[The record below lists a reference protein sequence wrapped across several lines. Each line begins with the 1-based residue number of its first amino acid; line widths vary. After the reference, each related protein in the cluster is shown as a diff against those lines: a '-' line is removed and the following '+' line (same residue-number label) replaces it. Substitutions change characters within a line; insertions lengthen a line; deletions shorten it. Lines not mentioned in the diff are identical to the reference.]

1 MGSSMG
7 LPNQRWRHESSVRG
21 EWVEGMRDGVGDSR
35 LLMYY
40 NYHDGQEAFFESV
53 SKRMGIPTVRED
65 NRQSKQRPLFGE
77 NL

>member
-1 MGSSMG
+1 MG

-40 NYHDGQEAFFESV
+40 NYHDGQEAFLRV
-53 SKRMGIPTVRED
+53 
-65 NRQSKQRPLFGE
+65 
-77 NL
+77 